1 MKQGRETLK
10 KAVDEQQLAVNN
22 KQDQSQSGRGPK
34 RSLKS
39 QLIWMIGLWLGGV
52 ISLYLFVKLVKVVMS
67 LVGLY
72 ASP

>member
-1 MKQGRETLK
+1 M
-10 KAVDEQQLAVNN
+10 
-22 KQDQSQSGRGPK
+22 
-34 RSLKS
+34 KS